1 MTITELTFTLP
12 AHAQGETEEVTL
24 WVPPYV
30 PTFNDDGVEVKRWAE
45 GSVTEWTRYDQYAW
59 PIEPGPSN
67 LVRELSAVVG
77 YLNKGAPISYHCAP
91 YSECGMKFPS
101 PDPDYLLHLEAKEVA
116 EYCEAY
122 DQWIDSGRGWA
133 VDIYQSS
140 LFTEWNQSLGETI
153 WVGSE
158 NIPGKI
164 PEFTPEMLVQR
175 EQLNWA
181 YNISWNQHNWH
192 GGWIGGPVG
201 YQAIPPQTECL
212 VLVSVGENYG
222 VAQSP
227 FGAVYVP
234 RGCLNYL
241 QGEGECFPGL
251 TFTANIQF
259 LPEVGEQRTRFPW
272 RIQQYGII
280 SYNGT
285 L

>member
-1 MTITELTFTLP
+1 MTITEVTFTLP
-12 AHAQGETEEVTL
+12 AWAQGETEEVTL

-30 PTFNDDGVEVKRWAE
+30 PTFNDEGVEVRRWGE
-45 GSVTEWTRYDQYAW
+45 GSVTEWTKYDEYAW
-59 PIEPGPSN
+59 PIEPGPTC
-67 LVRELSAVVG
+67 LIRELSGAVG
-77 YLNKGAPISYHCAP
+77 YLNKGAPVSYSSPP
-91 YSECGMKFPS
+91 YRTSGEPVFG
-101 PDPDYLLHLEAKEVA
+101 PDPDYLLHLESKEVA

-122 DQWIDSGRGWA
+122 DQWIGSDRGWD
-133 VDIYQSS
+133 VDIYQPS

-181 YNISWNQHNWH
+181 YNISWNQHNWRS
-192 GGWIGGPVG
+192 GWIGGPIG
-201 YQAIPPQTECL
+201 YQAITPQTERL

-222 VAQSP
+222 VAQSS

-241 QGEGECFPGL
+241 QGEGECYPGL

-259 LPEVGEQRTRFPW
+259 VLERGEQRTRFPW
-272 RIQQYGII
+272 RIQQNGII
-280 SYNGT
+280 S
-285 L
+285 